1 VRILVHEFFSGGGLA
16 GRDVP
21 ASLAREGSAMLT
33 ALVADLAAIDGHRIL
48 TTVDPRFPLAAP
60 AGVYLVTMSSARGS
74 ILDVL
79 ISSVDAVWLVAPET
93 DRCLEHLAARVERKG
108 IALLGSGSAAIRH
121 ASDKAALPRLLARVG
136 VPHPETRVVDPSREN
151 WKVDV
156 KIAARELGY
165 PIVVKPARGAGCEGV
180 SLARDAR
187 ALRQA
192 VARARQAG
200 GSERLVVQ
208 RYVHGVAASV
218 SLVADGRRAVAL
230 TTNAQSMRSIAG
242 KSMRSIAGKSMRSI
256 AGKPTRSIA
265 GTSTSSSRPFA
276 YGGGATPL
284 DHPLARQAAEAAVR
298 ACEAIP
304 GLRGYIGVDLV
315 LTSSEAVVIEVNP
328 RLTTAYLGV
337 RAALEENV
345 AAMAIA
351 ACAGHLPEAPRAGR
365 SVRFSTAGRITS

>member
-1 VRILVHEFFSGGGLA
+1 VRILVYEFFSGGGLA
-16 GRDVP
+16 GRDIP
-21 ASLAREGSAMLT
+21 ASLAREGAAMLT
-33 ALVADLAAIDGHRIL
+33 ALIADLAAIDGHQIV
-48 TTVDPRFPLAAP
+48 TTVDPRFSLSVP
-60 AGVYLVTMSSARGS
+60 AGVEVVTMKRTRGAF
-74 ILDVL
+74 LDPL
-79 ISSVDAVWLVAPET
+79 LSSVDAVWLVAPET
-93 DRCLEHLAARVERKG
+93 DRCLERLTARAERKG
-108 IALLGSGSAAIRH
+108 MALLGCGSAAIRR

-136 VPHPETRVVDPSREN
+136 VPHPETRVIDPSREN

-192 VARARQAG
+192 IARARQADG
-200 GSERLVVQ
+200 RERLVLQ
-208 RYVHGVAASV
+208 RYMRGVAASV

-230 TTNAQSMRSIAG
+230 TTNGQSMRSIAG
-242 KSMRSIAGKSMRSI
+242 KSMRSIAGKS
-256 AGKPTRSIA
+256 TRSIA
-265 GTSTSSSRPFA
+265 RTSARPFA
-276 YGGGATPL
+276 YRGGATPL
-284 DHPLARQAAEAAVR
+284 DHPLATQAAGEAVR
-298 ACEAIP
+298 TCEAIP

-337 RAALEENV
+337 RAALEDNV
-345 AAMAIA
+345 AAIAIA
-351 ACAGHLPEAPRAGR
+351 ACAGRLPEASRAYR

>member
-1 VRILVHEFFSGGGLA
+1 MRILVHEFFSGGGLA
-16 GRDVP
+16 GRDIP
-21 ASLAREGSAMLT
+21 ASLAREGAAMLT
-33 ALVADLAAIDGHRIL
+33 ALIADLAAIDGHQIV
-48 TTVDPRFPLAAP
+48 TTVDPRFSLSVP
-60 AGVYLVTMSSARGS
+60 AGVEVVTVKGTRGTF
-74 ILDVL
+74 LNTL
-79 ISSVDAVWLVAPET
+79 LSSVDAAWLVAPET
-93 DRCLEHLAARVERKG
+93 DRCLERLTARAERKG
-108 IALLGSGSAAIRH
+108 IALLGCGSAAIRR

-136 VPHPETRVVDPSREN
+136 VPHPETRVIDPSREN

-165 PIVVKPARGAGCEGV
+165 PIVVKPVRGAGCEGV

-192 VARARQAG
+192 IARARQADG
-200 GSERLVVQ
+200 RARLVLQ
-208 RYVHGVAASV
+208 RYVRGVAASV

-230 TTNAQSMRSIAG
+230 TTNAQSMRIE
-242 KSMRSIAGKSMRSI
+242 
-256 AGKPTRSIA
+256 
-265 GTSTSSSRPFA
+265 GTSSRPFA
-276 YGGGATPL
+276 YCGGATPL
-284 DHPLARQAAEAAVR
+284 DHALARQAAEEAVR
-298 ACEAIP
+298 TCEAIP

-337 RAALEENV
+337 RAALEDNV

-351 ACAGHLPEAPRAGR
+351 ACAGRLPEASRAYR

>member
-1 VRILVHEFFSGGGLA
+1 V
-16 GRDVP
+16 
-21 ASLAREGSAMLT
+21 
-33 ALVADLAAIDGHRIL
+33 
-48 TTVDPRFPLAAP
+48 P
-60 AGVYLVTMSSARGS
+60 AGVEVVTMKRTRGAF
-74 ILDVL
+74 LDPL
-79 ISSVDAVWLVAPET
+79 LSSVDAVWLVAPET
-93 DRCLEHLAARVERKG
+93 DRCLERLTARAERKG
-108 IALLGSGSAAIRH
+108 MALLGCGSAAIRR

-136 VPHPETRVVDPSREN
+136 VPHPETRVIDPSREN

-187 ALRQA
+187 ALRHA

-200 GSERLVVQ
+200 GKGRLVLQ
-208 RYVHGVAASV
+208 RYVRGVAASV

-230 TTNAQSMRSIAG
+230 TTNGQSMRSIAG

-256 AGKPTRSIA
+256 AGKSTRSIA
-265 GTSTSSSRPFA
+265 RTSARPFA
-276 YGGGATPL
+276 YRGGATPL
-284 DHPLARQAAEAAVR
+284 DHPLATQAAGEAVR
-298 ACEAIP
+298 TCEAIP

-337 RAALEENV
+337 RAALEDNV

-351 ACAGHLPEAPRAGR
+351 ACAGRLPEASRAYR

>member
-1 VRILVHEFFSGGGLA
+1 
-16 GRDVP
+16 
-21 ASLAREGSAMLT
+21 MLT
-33 ALVADLAAIDGHRIL
+33 ALIADLAAIDGHQIV
-48 TTVDPRFPLAAP
+48 TTADPRFPLSVP
-60 AGVYLVTMSSARGS
+60 PGVEVVTMKRTRGTF
-74 ILDVL
+74 LL
-79 ISSVDAVWLVAPET
+79 NQLLSSVDAVWLVAPET
-93 DRCLEHLAARVERKG
+93 GRCLERLTARAERKG
-108 IALLGSGSAAIRH
+108 IALLGCGSAAIRR

-136 VPHPETRVVDPSREN
+136 VSHPETRVIDPSREN

-180 SLARDAR
+180 SLAGDAR

-192 VARARQAG
+192 VARARQADPR
-200 GSERLVVQ
+200 ERLVLQ
-208 RYVHGVAASV
+208 RYVRGVAASV

-242 KSMRSIAGKSMRSI
+242 KSIRSIAGKSMRSI
-256 AGKPTRSIA
+256 AG
-265 GTSTSSSRPFA
+265 TSFRPFA
-276 YGGGATPL
+276 YCGGATPL
-284 DHPLARQAAEAAVR
+284 DHPLARRAAEAAVR
-298 ACEAIP
+298 TCEAIP

-337 RAALEENV
+337 RVALEDNV

-351 ACAGHLPEAPRAGR
+351 ACAGRLPEASRARR